1 MNYQFMSYSREANGL
16 VVRNHKKV
24 LITEDDLLKYT
35 VEENLLG
42 WPELCVRWRVMA
54 DSSCVG
60 IAPMTEVG
68 WKLFARHKISTE

>member
-1 MNYQFMSYSREANGL
+1 MSYSREANGI

-24 LITEDDLLKYT
+24 LVSEEELLGYT

-42 WPELCVRWRVMA
+42 WPEPCVRWMVMA

-68 WKLFARHKISTE
+68 WNLFALHKLSTE